1 MHTVKRSS
9 AIYMELLQTLREL
22 CFLSLEKGVTY
33 LSSGICW
40 EPFYSVY
47 NMYNL
52 LMYSFSKTNHYLN
65 LPALQN
71 FLTLAIG
78 VDTEK
83 EFVFAYKRKRKA
95 KKPRFPAQWIP
106 DSDCSKAFPKHEI
119 NMIPVGAL
127 VTRVSVFRIV
137 LKDQG
142 LTRITK
148 YNV

>member
-1 MHTVKRSS
+1 MV
-9 AIYMELLQTLREL
+9 LLQTLREL

-52 LMYSFSKTNHYLN
+52 LMYSFYKTNHYLN
-65 LPALQN
+65 LPALHN

-95 KKPRFPAQWIP
+95 KNR
-106 DSDCSKAFPKHEI
+106 DSQLNEYQTAIARKHSLS
-119 NMIPVGAL
+119 M
-127 VTRVSVFRIV
+127 
-137 LKDQG
+137 K
-142 LTRITK
+142 
-148 YNV
+148 